1 MGRNDQHDW
10 GRESRRDGSSEWPS
24 TGFSTMNGEPSKTVR
39 VRPRR
44 RIKKSSFL
52 SLAVPIMLTLSCG
65 AVGVI
70 ALANHLRG

>member
-1 MGRNDQHDW
+1 MGRHEQHDW

-24 TGFSTMNGEPSKTVR
+24 TGFSTMNGEPSKAVPA
-39 VRPRR
+39 RPRR

-52 SLAVPIMLTLSCG
+52 ALAVPIMLTLSCG